1 MKELIKT
8 TNPVFISWLRAAL
21 AEAGIEMFV
30 FDEQISIMEG
40 SIGIF
45 PRRIMVADDDL
56 PTAKRLLDEAE
67 ELRPDE

>member
-1 MKELIKT
+1 MKELAKS
-8 TNPVFISWLRAAL
+8 TNPVFISWVRAML
-21 AEAGIEMFV
+21 LDAGIEIFV

-56 PTAKRLLDEAE
+56 ANAQRLLDEAE
-67 ELRPDE
+67 EHQPDD